1 MPFPLPTVRHGFLG
15 RVHEY
20 PVAAITITGFGDE
33 ELTVLGDLRL
43 QNFAYNQ

>member
-1 MPFPLPTVRHGFLG
+1 MPIPSPTVRHGFPG

-20 PVAAITITGFGDE
+20 PVTAITITGFGDG

-43 QNFAYNQ
+43 